1 MIKTKDTFCSI
12 AWNHQFIGPD
22 GNIKPCC
29 RYSMPHTLRK
39 PNIKTE
45 KSLQDVFMGDLQNR
59 IRDDLSKGIK
69 HGGCR
74 KCWQE
79 ESAGKGLSIR
89 QNYNRD
95 VPLLKELHEDLD
107 EKNPKITWLELSF
120 SNRCNLRCR
129 MCGPVYSTNW
139 YKDWKVVKKYV
150 PTAGNIP
157 MNSPDEDID
166 RVIARYNTE
175 GLTDMSKL
183 DSVLPNIRHL
193 KMTGGEPFIIPE
205 YKQILQKIVKLG
217 TAGNVYLNYSTN
229 ATVKPDKE
237 LLELWSHFKEI
248 QIATSIDGVG
258 PVIEYQRFPTKW
270 TVVEQVIKQLMML
283 SKEMPLTIGTRPTI
297 TLMNVLDVPNITNW
311 WADMMNKYYKNNFD
325 ENAWLNHTHA
335 LVPHHLNLTVL
346 PMWAK
351 DIVQERLL
359 NAPTKKQQAS
369 WDYLVKVCYSADN
382 WENQKDKFKDFTT
395 KLDSARGESFADVI
409 PEFKELL
416 K

>member
-1 MIKTKDTFCSI
+1 
-12 AWNHQFIGPD
+12 
-22 GNIKPCC
+22 
-29 RYSMPHTLRK
+29 
-39 PNIKTE
+39 
-45 KSLQDVFMGDLQNR
+45 
-59 IRDDLSKGIK
+59 
-69 HGGCR
+69 
-74 KCWQE
+74 
-79 ESAGKGLSIR
+79 
-89 QNYNRD
+89 
-95 VPLLKELHEDLD
+95 
-107 EKNPKITWLELSF
+107 
-120 SNRCNLRCR
+120 